1 MIEQMSEVLLTL
13 LLTSLAVGA
22 VTAAMPRRGRGRAEV
37 GLRARII
44 TGAILSGLVSA
55 LILTVVNTIAPK
67 AVNRQTVALW
77 TLPPAIL
84 LAIALIIL
92 ARLLRASAAQ
102 QSGRAGL
109 ERAMSAAASAYI
121 ALIVFR
127 AAPTAFTQ
135 AIMVFPAGVELF
147 STGTVLALVG
157 YALGWVIAAALGW
170 TSARLCAR
178 GTRMWPLVIIVITL
192 GTTHALMI
200 VRILVAQRILVV
212 SNTVFTAIS
221 WFINHEALF
230 PILAMAC
237 LVGVAASIWYS
248 TRLIPRQGDNPAESR
263 LYRAQVRV
271 WKWMAGGAAMG
282 YLCGAILITV
292 GVAVGSADVELSEPE
307 SYSVADERIV
317 IDLNNISDGHLH
329 RFAHTTSSGVEV
341 RFIVIQKAGSSYGV
355 GLDACEICGPSG
367 YYEKD
372 GKIICK
378 LCEVAMNIAT
388 IGFKGG
394 CNPIPIEY
402 EVSNG
407 TLTVPL
413 SVLEDS
419 ASVFA

>member
-22 VTAAMPRRGRGRAEV
+22 VTAAMPRRGRGRAEA

-44 TGAILSGLVSA
+44 AGAILTGLVAA
-55 LILTVVNTIAPK
+55 LILTAVNTIAPK
-67 AVNRQTVALW
+67 AVNRQTIALW
-77 TLPPAIL
+77 TLPPTIL
-84 LAIALIIL
+84 LAIAVIVL
-92 ARLLRASAAQ
+92 ARLLRASTAHE
-102 QSGRAGL
+102 RVGL
-109 ERAMSAAASAYI
+109 ERTMLASASAYI
-121 ALIVFR
+121 ALIIFR
-127 AAPTAFTQ
+127 AAPTAFAQ
-135 AIMVFPAGVELF
+135 AVMMLPAGVELF

-170 TSARLCAR
+170 MSARLCAR
-178 GTRMWPLVIIVITL
+178 GTGTWPLVIIVITL
-192 GTTHALMI
+192 AATHALMI
-200 VRILVAQRILVV
+200 VRILVAQRIFVV

-230 PILAMAC
+230 PILAMTC
-237 LVGVAASIWYS
+237 LVGVASSIWYS
-248 TRLIPRQGDNPAESR
+248 TRFIPRQGDNPAQSR
-263 LYRAQVRV
+263 LYRAQARV

-292 GVAVGSADVELSEPE
+292 GVAVGNAEVELSEPE
-307 SYSVADERIV
+307 SYSVANERIV
-317 IDLNNISDGHLH
+317 IDLDDISDGHLH